1 MKNIIQRIIPITL
14 AITMCLSV
22 NVFGMNEV
30 GLNASWIRKDM
41 THFVQ
46 TMYYEPRER
55 INNVWLYDDSQS
67 PSYRLSSVKDYIVEY
82 KNNQMP
88 GTATI
93 TFTGVGDYTG
103 TFSKTFKIVK
113 MPIANITTK
122 ASYNDKKALIVS
134 ANSGSE
140 DLVYGK
146 DFTVTS
152 VTDIDGNVTVK
163 FYGMGDRYT
172 GSCTKTIK
180 AKDNPNP
187 APRSYLKDVVI
198 TKHKNIKGKKIELK
212 WKKIKHIA
220 GYQLRYSKK
229 ASFKGA
235 TKVVLGPKDKIYIT
249 KKLKKKKT
257 YYKES

>member
-1 MKNIIQRIIPITL
+1 MKKVIQRIIPITL
-14 AITMCLSV
+14 AITMCFSI
-22 NVFGMNEV
+22 NVIAKEPIDISSD
-30 GLNASWIRKDM
+30 AIRKDM
-41 THFVQ
+41 TNFVQ

-55 INNVWLYDDSQS
+55 INNVWLYDDTQS

-93 TFTGVGDYTG
+93 TFTGIGDYTG
-103 TFSKTFKIVK
+103 SFSKTFKIVK

-122 ASYNDKKALIVS
+122 ASYNEKKALIVS

-146 DFTVTS
+146 DFTISAT
-152 VTDIDGNVTVK
+152 TDVDGNVTVK
-163 FYGMGDRYT
+163 FYGTGDRYT

-180 AKDNPNP
+180 AKDNPYP

-198 TKHKNIKGKKIELK
+198 TKHKNTNKALLYGIGNSSSISLRKGYELLPPK
-212 WKKIKHIA
+212 
-220 GYQLRYSKK
+220 
-229 ASFKGA
+229 
-235 TKVVLGPKDKIYIT
+235 TKPRQGCFLLEYLLILQSIY
-249 KKLKKKKT
+249 KSNCNK
-257 YYKES
+257 SSNPSS